1 MDSQTVVTAK
11 LKSGARVHVDT
22 ARDGWA
28 SLDLLSVKHVSVR
41 AEGVTDPCIVIRG
54 ASLVGDTPDL
64 TVTDVTVLLSLGH
77 AAAIGAAAVA
87 AMERLA
93 HPAPEPQAETAEATL

>member
-1 MDSQTVVTAK
+1 MESRTQVSAEFD
-11 LKSGARVHVDT
+11 SGARLTVDV
-22 ARDGWA
+22 RKDGY
-28 SLDLLSVKHVSVR
+28 SVLDLLGAKDVTVQVQGTGTRYVTVR
-41 AEGVTDPCIVIRG
+41 AKGKFG
-54 ASLVGDTPDL
+54 LA
-64 TVTDVTVLLSLGH
+64 DVTVLLPLGY